1 MSNPPNQADA
11 INPNPEEPSAKATPP
26 EPVLTETD
34 EEVIR
39 KRLQE
44 LGYIE

>member
-1 MSNPPNQADA
+1 MSESKQQETND
-11 INPNPEEPSAKATPP
+11 TPP
-26 EPVLTETD
+26 EKKTVDSKPSLSEQD
-34 EEVIR
+34 EEIIR